1 MGHADRASFAGTNMS
16 NWADD
21 HVEGD
26 LYSTP
31 VYAQAMAQASN
42 AEDFEGVGNEECG
55 DEEWFE
61 DDLAS
66 LIQNRPSRHAR
77 HSPAGR

>member
-1 MGHADRASFAGTNMS
+1 MGHADRASFAGTNMRS
-16 NWADD
+16 WADD

-42 AEDFEGVGNEECG
+42 AEDFEDI
-55 DEEWFE
+55 DEEDWFE
-61 DDLAS
+61 DDLIS

-77 HSPAGR
+77 RPVAGT